1 MNDDDKARLFE
12 KIFNSTTFQNI
23 QTDAAE
29 LVNVGVV
36 DLGHEAHLDTCDFK
50 FKKPFQ
56 QVPLIVIIHEY
67 TKSSQGLPYYKSINN
82 Q

>member
-1 MNDDDKARLFE
+1 MNDDDKARLF
-12 KIFNSTTFQNI
+12 KKKFNSTTFQNI

-36 DLGHEAHLDTCDFK
+36 DLGHEAHLNTCDFK
-50 FKKPFQ
+50 FKKLFNKSHCYRSRIH
-56 QVPLIVIIHEY
+56 QVPSGTTLI
-67 TKSSQGLPYYKSINN
+67 SIN